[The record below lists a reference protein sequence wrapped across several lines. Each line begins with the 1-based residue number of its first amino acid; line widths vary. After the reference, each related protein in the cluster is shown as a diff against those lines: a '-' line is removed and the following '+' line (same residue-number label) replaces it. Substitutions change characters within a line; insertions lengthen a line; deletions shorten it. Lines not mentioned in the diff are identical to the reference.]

1 MGIDEDSDA
10 ADQAAFLSEM
20 AKGNAAFQSYPVHT
34 GPGSKPG
41 RCHVKP
47 KNRNMEETFNESVF
61 SVLSLPSTGVKSQIY
76 YVNAARELYRYY
88 LFD

>member
-1 MGIDEDSDA
+1 MGIDEDSDT
-10 ADQAAFLSEM
+10 ADQADFLSEM
-20 AKGNAAFQSYPVHT
+20 AKRNAAFQSCPVRT

-41 RCHVKP
+41 HCHVKP

-61 SVLSLPSTGVKSQIY
+61 NILSLLSTGVKSQIY
-76 YVNAARELYRYY
+76 NVNAAREPYRYY